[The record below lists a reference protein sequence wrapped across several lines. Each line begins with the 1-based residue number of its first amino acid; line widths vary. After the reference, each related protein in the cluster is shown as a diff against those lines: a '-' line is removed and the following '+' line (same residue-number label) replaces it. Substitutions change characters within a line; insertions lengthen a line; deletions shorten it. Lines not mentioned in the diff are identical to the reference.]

1 MQIHEGLADFPS
13 IPNAVVTSG
22 TFDGVHVGHQKIL
35 SRLSELAKKN
45 KGETVL
51 LTYWPHPR
59 LVLYPKEHH
68 LRLLSTF
75 DEKVNL
81 LRDFGIDHLIVL
93 PFTPEFSQMSS
104 VDFIQQIL
112 VDKIQTKCLVIGYD
126 HKFGKNREG
135 SFDYLQAHSEELG
148 FAIEE
153 ISRQDID
160 DMGVSSSKIR
170 IALESGDLP
179 TATSYLGR
187 PYSLTGEVVI
197 GQQIGRSIGFPT
209 ANIQVKDDY
218 KLLPKNGVYAV
229 TVQVDG
235 QQYKGMLNLGNRP
248 TVSGEQKT
256 IEVHLFDFAGDL
268 YHKSLSVN
276 FIQFLR
282 EEKKFADLAALKDQ
296 LILDQEKA
304 LHEL

>member
-13 IPNAVVTSG
+13 IEYPVVTSG

-35 SRLSELAKKN
+35 CRIRELAKKN
-45 KGETVL
+45 NGETVL

-59 LVLYPKEHH
+59 LVLYPKEHQ

-75 DEKVNL
+75 EEKVKL

-104 VDFIQQIL
+104 VDFIQNIL
-112 VDKIQTKCLVIGYD
+112 VYKIQTKCLVIGYD

-135 SFDYLQAHSEELG
+135 SFDYLQAHSAELG
-148 FAIEE
+148 FSIEE
-153 ISRQDID
+153 ISRQDVD

-170 IALESGDLP
+170 TALEGGDLP

-229 TVQVDG
+229 TIQVDD

-248 TVSGEQKT
+248 TVAGEQKT
-256 IEVHLFDFAGDL
+256 IEVHLFDFSGDL
-268 YHKSLSVN
+268 YQKTVTVN

-282 EEKKFADLAALKDQ
+282 EEIKFADLEALKAQ
-296 LILDQEKA
+296 LKRDQEKA
-304 LHEL
+304 LQEL

>member
-75 DEKVNL
+75 NEKVSL

-148 FAIEE
+148 FTIEE

-229 TVQVDG
+229 TVQVED

-282 EEKKFADLAALKDQ
+282 EEKKFADLSALKDQ

>member
-13 IPNAVVTSG
+13 IEYPVVTSG

-35 SRLSELAKKN
+35 YRIRELARKN
-45 KGETVL
+45 NGETVL

-59 LVLYPKEHH
+59 LVLYPKEHQ

-75 DEKVNL
+75 EEKVKL

-93 PFTPEFSQMSS
+93 PFTPEFSQMGS
-104 VDFIQQIL
+104 VDFIQNIL
-112 VDKIQTKCLVIGYD
+112 VEKIQTKCLVIGYD

-135 SFDYLQAHSEELG
+135 SFDYLQAHSAELG
-148 FAIEE
+148 FSIEE
-153 ISRQDID
+153 ISRQDVD

-170 IALESGDLP
+170 TAVEGGDLP

-229 TVQVDG
+229 TIQVDD

-248 TVSGEQKT
+248 TVAGEQKT
-256 IEVHLFDFAGDL
+256 IEVHLFDFSGDL
-268 YHKSLSVN
+268 YQKTVTVN

-282 EEKKFADLAALKDQ
+282 EEIKFADLEALKAQ
-296 LILDQEKA
+296 LKRDQEKA
-304 LHEL
+304 LQEL

>member
-1 MQIHEGLADFPS
+1 MQIHDGLADFPS

-35 SRLSELAKKN
+35 SRLNELAKKN

-75 DEKVNL
+75 DEKVTL
-81 LRDFGIDHLIVL
+81 LRAFGIDHLIVL

-135 SFDYLQAHSEELG
+135 SFDYLQTHSEELG

-229 TVQVDG
+229 TVQVED

-248 TVSGEQKT
+248 TVAGEQKT
-256 IEVHLFDFAGDL
+256 IEVHLFIFAGDL
-268 YHKSLSVN
+268 YHKSLTVN

-282 EEKKFADLAALKDQ
+282 EEKKFADLAALKNQ

>member
-13 IPNAVVTSG
+13 IEYPVVTSG
-22 TFDGVHVGHQKIL
+22 TFDGVHIGHQKIL
-35 SRLSELAKKN
+35 YRIRELARKN
-45 KGETVL
+45 NGETVL

-59 LVLYPKEHH
+59 LVLYPQEHH

-75 DEKVNL
+75 EEKVAL

-104 VDFIQQIL
+104 VDFIQHIL

-135 SFDYLQAHSEELG
+135 SFDYLQAHSAKLG
-148 FAIEE
+148 FSIEE
-153 ISRQDID
+153 ISRQDVD

-170 IALESGDLP
+170 TALESGDLP

-187 PYSLTGEVVI
+187 PYSLTGRVVA
-197 GQQIGRSIGFPT
+197 GQKIGRSIGFPT

-218 KLLPKNGVYAV
+218 KLLPKKGVYAV
-229 TVQVDG
+229 IVQVDDK
-235 QQYKGMLNLGNRP
+235 QYKGMLNLGNRP
-248 TVSGEQKT
+248 TVAGEQKT

-268 YHKSLSVN
+268 YHKNLTVN

-296 LILDQEKA
+296 LVLDQEKA
-304 LHEL
+304 LDEL

>member
-1 MQIHEGLADFPS
+1 MQIHNGLANFPS
-13 IPNAVVTSG
+13 IAHAVVTSG

-35 SRLSELAKKN
+35 YRIRELAKKN

-68 LRLLSTF
+68 LRLLSTYE
-75 DEKVNL
+75 EKVDL
-81 LRDFGIDHLIVL
+81 LRDFGIDHLVVL

-104 VDFIQQIL
+104 VDFIQNIL

-135 SFDYLQAHSEELG
+135 SFDYLQAHSAELG
-148 FAIEE
+148 FSIEE
-153 ISRQDID
+153 ISRQDVD

-170 IALESGDLP
+170 TALESGDLP

-187 PYSLTGEVVI
+187 PYSLTGVVVI

-229 TVQVDG
+229 TVQAED

-248 TVSGEQKT
+248 TVAGEQKT
-256 IEVHLFDFAGDL
+256 IEVHLFDYSGDL
-268 YHKSLSVN
+268 YQKTLTVK

-282 EEKKFADLAALKDQ
+282 EEIKFADLDALKAQ
-296 LILDQEKA
+296 LKRDQEKA
-304 LHEL
+304 LQEL

>member
-35 SRLSELAKKN
+35 SRLNELAKKN

-75 DEKVNL
+75 DEKVSL

-153 ISRQDID
+153 ISRQDVD

-229 TVQVDG
+229 TVQVED

-282 EEKKFADLAALKDQ
+282 EEKKFADLSALKDQ

>member
-1 MQIHEGLADFPS
+1 MQIHKGLAGFPS
-13 IPNAVVTSG
+13 IAHAVVTSG

-35 SRLSELAKKN
+35 YRIHELAKKN
-45 KGETVL
+45 KGQTVL

-75 DEKVNL
+75 EEKVEL
-81 LRDFGIDHLIVL
+81 LRNFGIDHLIVL

-104 VDFIQQIL
+104 VDFIQNIL
-112 VDKIQTKCLVIGYD
+112 VDKIRTKCLVIGYD

-148 FAIEE
+148 FSIEE
-153 ISRQDID
+153 ISRQDVD
-160 DMGVSSSKIR
+160 EMGVSSSKIR
-170 IALESGDLP
+170 TALESGDLA

-229 TVQVDG
+229 TVQLDD

-248 TVSGEQKT
+248 TVAGEQKT
-256 IEVHLFDFAGDL
+256 IEVNLFDFAGDL
-268 YHKSLSVN
+268 YQKTLTVN

-282 EEKKFADLAALKDQ
+282 EEIKFADLEALKAQ
-296 LILDQEKA
+296 LKRDQEKA
-304 LHEL
+304 LQEL

>member
-35 SRLSELAKKN
+35 SRLNELAKKN

-75 DEKVNL
+75 DEKVSL

-229 TVQVDG
+229 TVQVED

-282 EEKKFADLAALKDQ
+282 EEKKFADLEALKAQ

>member
-13 IPNAVVTSG
+13 ISHAVVTSG
-22 TFDGVHVGHQKIL
+22 TFDGVHLGHQKIL
-35 SRLSELAKKN
+35 HRLSELAKKN

-75 DEKVNL
+75 EEKVAL
-81 LRDFGIDHLIVL
+81 LRGFGIDHLIKL
-93 PFTPEFSQMSS
+93 PFTQEFSQMSS

-112 VDKIQTKCLVIGYD
+112 VEKIQTKCLVIGYD

-135 SFDYLQAHSEELG
+135 SFDYLQAHSKALG
-148 FAIEE
+148 FDIEE
-153 ISRQDID
+153 ISRQDVEE
-160 DMGVSSSKIR
+160 MGVSSSKIR
-170 IALESGDLP
+170 TALESGDLL

-187 PYSLTGEVVI
+187 PYSLSGEVVE

-209 ANIQVKDDY
+209 ANILVKDDY

-229 TVQVDG
+229 NIQVENR
-235 QQYKGMLNLGNRP
+235 QYKGMLNLGNRP
-248 TVSGEQKT
+248 TVAGEQKT
-256 IEVHLFDFAGDL
+256 IEVHLFDFSENL
-268 YHKSLSVN
+268 YAMNVTVA
-276 FIQFLR
+276 FIHFLR
-282 EEKKFADLAALKDQ
+282 DEKKFADLAALKAQ

-304 LHEL
+304 MQIL

>member
-75 DEKVNL
+75 NEKVSL

-229 TVQVDG
+229 TVQVED

-282 EEKKFADLAALKDQ
+282 EEKKFADLSALKDQ